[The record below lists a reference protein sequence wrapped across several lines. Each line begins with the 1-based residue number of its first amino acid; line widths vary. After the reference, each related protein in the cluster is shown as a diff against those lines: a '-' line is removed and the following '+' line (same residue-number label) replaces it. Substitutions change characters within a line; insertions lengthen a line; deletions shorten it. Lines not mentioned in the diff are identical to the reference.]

1 MTALIIVLA
10 VLLFLALL
18 PLGCCVDYD
27 GSGLRVRFTAWFL
40 RVTLYPGKE
49 KPKRAAKKKSAQREA
64 KLKKEKEPKPGA
76 GLRAGDLWKLR
87 ELLGVVFDALGSLRR
102 SIRVRLL
109 FVRVIYGAEDAATRA
124 IRYGQAW
131 ALIGAVTPLL
141 ENNLKIR
148 KRDIQ
153 AVWDAQATGPELTLT
168 AQVTIHVWQIIVL
181 AARYGWRTLRV
192 FLKMKKEKAVQ
203 PNESSSV

>member
-18 PLGCCVDYD
+18 PLGCRVNYD
-27 GSGLRVRFTAWFL
+27 GEGLRVQFTAWFL
-40 RVTLYPGKE
+40 RMTLWPGRE
-49 KPKRAAKKKSAQREA
+49 KPEKQKKAPKAPKAE
-64 KLKKEKEPKPGA
+64 KKEPKPGA

-168 AQVTIHVWQIIVL
+168 AQVTIHVWQIVVL